1 MALDIEKYLPY
12 LEDSY
17 GWSREEKIE
26 ILREVW
32 RMMETKADE
41 GHGLNVPPS
50 SCGQPHQNSLRN
62 QQKSVDSKH
71 QPLSQFYGEAAN
83 DQSYDAIGSK
93 GDRKYA
99 K

>member
-12 LEDSY
+12 LDGY

-32 RMMETKADE
+32 RMMEAKADE
-41 GHGLNVPPS
+41 GHGLSVPQS
-50 SCGQPHQNSLRN
+50 SREQTYQNSLRN

-71 QPLSQFYGEAAN
+71 QSLSQFYGEVAN
-83 DQSYDAIGSK
+83 DHSYDAISSK
-93 GDRKYA
+93 GGRKYA

>member
-12 LEDSY
+12 LDGY
-17 GWSREEKIE
+17 GWSREEQIE
-26 ILREVW
+26 ILRCVW
-32 RMMETKADE
+32 RMMEAQADKA
-41 GHGLNVPPS
+41 HKLNVSQRPR
-50 SCGQPHQNSLRN
+50 GKTHQNSLRN

-83 DQSYDAIGSK
+83 DQSYDAISSK